1 MAILTPPVVV
11 EEPKLGGRG
20 PTFIPPRRDDGRG
33 GGGGSGQPDP
43 RGRIRRYRIGLF
55 FGMASIVMLFVAF
68 TSAYIVRQGMG
79 TWDEHLGRYTTDWR
93 PLNIP
98 PLLWLNTGVLLVSSL
113 TLFMAR
119 RGLARKV
126 HLSRS
131 HGALPMSASP
141 LVMPKRDPVPW
152 LGITLVLGL
161 GFLAG
166 QVLAWK
172 QLVDQHIFMST
183 NPSSAFFYVLTGAH
197 AIHLAGGIIA
207 LIYATMTSALH
218 KPLITRFIVVDGTSL
233 YWHFMD
239 FLWLYIFALLYF
251 AR

>member
-1 MAILTPPVVV
+1 MAVLTTPVAV
-11 EEPKLGGRG
+11 EEPKIGGRG
-20 PTFIPPRRDDGRG
+20 PTYIPPRDDGHG
-33 GGGGSGQPDP
+33 GGGGGRPD
-43 RGRIRRYRIGLF
+43 GYGDRIRRYRLGLLF
-55 FGMASIVMLFVAF
+55 AMASIVMLFVAF

-79 TWDEHLGRYTTDWR
+79 TWDEHVGRYTTDWR

-98 PLLWLNTGVLLVSSL
+98 PLLWVNTGILLVSSL
-113 TLFMAR
+113 TLFLAR
-119 RGLARKV
+119 RGLARKIR
-126 HLSRS
+126 LSRS
-131 HGALPMSASP
+131 HGASPMTASP
-141 LVMPKRDPVPW
+141 LVLPRHEPVPW

-161 GFLAG
+161 AFLTG

-197 AIHLAGGIIA
+197 AVHLAGGIVA
-207 LIYATMTSALH
+207 LIYAAMTSALH
-218 KPLITRFIVVDGTSL
+218 KPLVTRFVVVDVTSL

-239 FLWLYIFALLYF
+239 FLWLYIFALLHF